1 MSSWPHG
8 YCLRRATRVHLNVGI
23 SGGGLAL
30 VHNIYP
36 MFKIRPGKRFLLPHI
51 IEFHSNLSHYL
62 SLTRELFLFRKERTL
77 NEAPLRN
84 LIIVSAFAEG

>member
-8 YCLRRATRVHLNVGI
+8 YCLRRATRIHLNVGI
-23 SGGGLAL
+23 SGGSLAL

-51 IEFHSNLSHYL
+51 IEFHSKSLLKFNKRVISLSEGENAQRS
-62 SLTRELFLFRKERTL
+62 SLKKSDNCVGFC
-77 NEAPLRN
+77 
-84 LIIVSAFAEG
+84 